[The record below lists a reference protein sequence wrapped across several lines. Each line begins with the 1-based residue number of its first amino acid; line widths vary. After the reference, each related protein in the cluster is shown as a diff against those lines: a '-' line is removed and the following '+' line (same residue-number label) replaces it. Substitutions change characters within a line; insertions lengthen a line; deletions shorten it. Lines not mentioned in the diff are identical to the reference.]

1 MQDFDKLG
9 LFYLGREYD
18 LEREQRRERL
28 VLYDSRDLTTHAVCV
43 GMTGSGKTGLCLG
56 VIEEAALDH
65 VPVLA
70 IDPKG
75 DLPNLLLTFPDL
87 APADFEPW
95 VSAEDAAR
103 AGVTVAALAA
113 REAEKWRRGL
123 TESGQDDAR
132 IGRLKDSARV
142 TIYTPGSRAGTPL
155 SLLASLAPPS
165 EAIRNDQELFAERV
179 STVAGSILTLAD
191 ADADARSRE
200 RALLSALLTHAWQA
214 GTSLNLAALVRQI
227 QTPPFSRLGVLD
239 VDAFFPPRDRFELA
253 SRLNTLLAT
262 PGFDA
267 WLEGEPLDAG
277 RLLYDGQ
284 GRPRVAIVS
293 IAHLND
299 AERMFVVSML
309 LGETVAWMRVQPG
322 TASLRAVLY
331 FDEVLGYLP
340 PVANPPSK
348 PPLLT
353 LLKQGRAFGL
363 GVIVATQNPV
373 DLDYKGLSNAGTW
386 FIGRLQTERD
396 KARVLDGLE
405 GVAGARA
412 GFDRATIDRTI
423 GALPSRVFLM
433 HNVHEDAP
441 VVFETRW
448 TLSYLRGPMQ
458 REEIRRGTGQA
469 AVVAAPAAEGTVK
482 STQATGRGDETTAPP
497 VLPPGIAQY
506 FAPVTRDAAQPVR
519 YAPRLYGA
527 ARVTFTDAKRG
538 IDVTADRAFVTP
550 IEDAAVAVNWD
561 HAAPARFSPAELTK
575 EPSGAATYAPLPA
588 AAAKTGSYPTWS
600 KQFATW
606 LQRAQRLELR
616 RSARHKA
623 SSKPGESER
632 DFRIRLQDTLRE
644 ARDAEADRIRQKYA
658 PKLLALQERIRKA
671 EAAVGREA
679 SQVSEQKLQTAVS
692 VGATVLDALL
702 GRKRVRVSTLGRATT
717 AARGVS
723 RTMKQQE
730 DVKRA
735 EANVAALNTQLEEL
749 NARLEAEL
757 QALTTSNAAAEPL
770 EIVAV
775 KAKRGGIEVVLVAL
789 VWMVQAGS
797 GPGLE

>member
-18 LEREQRRERL
+18 LERQQRSERL

-56 VIEEAALDH
+56 LIEEAALDH

-75 DLPNLLLTFPDL
+75 DLPNLQLTFPDL
-87 APADFEPW
+87 AAADFEPW
-95 VSAEDAAR
+95 VSAEDASR
-103 AGVTVAALAA
+103 ADVSVAEYAG

-123 TESGQDDAR
+123 AESGQDGAR
-132 IGRLKDSARV
+132 IGRLRDSARV

-165 EAIRNDQELFAERV
+165 QAVRDDQELFAERV
-179 STVAGSILTLAD
+179 STVAGSLLTLAD

-200 RALLSALLTHAWQA
+200 RALVGALLTHAWTS
-214 GTSLNLAALVRQI
+214 GTPLTLAALVQQI
-227 QTPPFSRLGVLD
+227 QAPPFTRLGVLD

-267 WLEGEPLDAG
+267 WLDGDAIDAG
-277 RLLYDGQ
+277 KLLYDGQ

-309 LGETVAWMRVQPG
+309 LGEVVAWMRTQPG

-331 FDEVLGYLP
+331 FDEMLGYLP

-348 PPLLT
+348 GPLLT

-363 GVIVATQNPV
+363 GVVVATQNPV
-373 DLDYKGLSNAGTW
+373 DLDYKALSNAGTW

-412 GFDRATIDRTI
+412 GFDRQTIDRTI
-423 GALPSRVFLM
+423 GALRSRVFLM
-433 HNVHEDAP
+433 HNVHEDTP

-458 REEIRRGTGQA
+458 RDEIRRLA
-469 AVVAAPAAEGTVK
+469 AEGAEAAPAVWKESNAPARLPSERAP
-482 STQATGRGDETTAPP
+482 ATATPP
-497 VLPPGIAQY
+497 IAAPGIPQY
-506 FAPVTRDAAQPVR
+506 YAPRMDGGEAAR

-527 ARVTFTDAKRG
+527 ARVTFTDARRG
-538 IDVTADRAFVTP
+538 IDVTEERAFVTP
-550 IEDAAVAVNWD
+550 IEDAAVAVNWAD
-561 HAAPARFSPAELTK
+561 AGQAPFSPDTLRQKPA
-575 EPSGAATYAPLPA
+575 GAATYEAVPPA
-588 AAAKTGSYPTWS
+588 AAKAANYATWS
-600 KQFATW
+600 KQFTTW
-606 LQRAQRLELR
+606 LQRTQQLELR
-616 RSARHKA
+616 RSVRHKL
-623 SSKPGESER
+623 SSKPGEPER
-632 DFRIRLQDTLRE
+632 DFRIRLQDTLRA
-644 ARDAEADRIRQKYA
+644 ARDADADRIRQKYA
-658 PKLLALQERIRKA
+658 PKLLTLQERLRRA
-671 EAAVGREA
+671 DAAVGREA
-679 SQVSEQKLQTAVS
+679 SQVTDQKLQTAVS
-692 VGATVLDALL
+692 MGATVLDALL

-757 QALTTSNAAAEPL
+757 QALTASDASAEPL
-770 EIVAV
+770 ETVAV
-775 KAKRGGIEVVLVAL
+775 KPKRGGIEIVLVAL
-789 VWMVQAGS
+789 VWVPVEES
-797 GPGLE
+797 GA